1 MAASPARSIASQ
13 ILLRMET
20 RERTLKAELALFEQR
35 LDSRELGLC
44 REIVYGVERHRA
56 WLDWVLSKFLKKPLS
71 AAKPEIAAALRIGA
85 YQMLMLD
92 RIPVHSAVN
101 ESVELVK
108 RNGSGASGLV
118 NAVLRSIARNMAEI
132 KSNPPKDIAT
142 MFSHP
147 QWLVKRWIARYGE
160 AQTEALCRAN
170 NEIPLVSLRVNALAT
185 DRQTLL
191 ASLHDAGIDAA
202 PSGLSPC
209 GIHLPRGTSIA
220 SIPKELHRLFQVQD
234 DSAQLIAPLLFGLHA
249 PRPEPG
255 ERILDA
261 CAAPGGKTTHLAEL
275 SGDKAEIVAVEK
287 DSGRMA
293 QLREN
298 IERLGFGS
306 IRAVNADLIDYSMQ
320 NPCRF
325 DKILL
330 DAPCSALGVI
340 RRNPDIKWRRT
351 EADLVRNHEI
361 QGELL
366 EHVSKALVSGG
377 KLLYAV
383 CSNEPEEG
391 LEVIDKF
398 LKDNND
404 FQLEE
409 TPLSDRV
416 LVTIPHIHH
425 ADGFFAALLTKQA

>member
-1 MAASPARSIASQ
+1 MAASPARSLASR
-13 ILLRMET
+13 ILLRID
-20 RERTLKAELALFEQR
+20 RHDGTLKTEFASFEKR
-35 LDSRELGLC
+35 LDPRELGLC

-56 WLDWVLSKFLKKPLS
+56 YLDWALSKFLKKPLS
-71 AAKPEIAAALRIGA
+71 AAKPEIVAALRIGA

-108 RNGSGASGLV
+108 KSGSGASGLV
-118 NAVLRSIARNMAEI
+118 NAVLRSIARNMEEI
-132 KSNPPKDIAT
+132 ENNPPKDTAT

-160 AQTEALCRAN
+160 AQAEALCRAN
-170 NEIPLVSLRVNALAT
+170 NEIPHVSLRVNRLAT
-185 DRQTLL
+185 DRQSLL
-191 ASLHDAGIDAA
+191 ASLREAGIDAT
-202 PSGLSPC
+202 PSGLSPD
-209 GIHLPRGTSIA
+209 GIHLPHGTSIA
-220 SIPKELHRLFQVQD
+220 SIPQELHRLFQVQD
-234 DSAQLIAPLLFGLHA
+234 DSAQLVAPLL
-249 PRPEPG
+249 RPEPG

-261 CAAPGGKTTHLAEL
+261 CAAPGGKATHLAEL

-287 DSGRMA
+287 DSVRMA
-293 QLREN
+293 QLGEN

-306 IRAVNADLIDYSMQ
+306 IRVVNSDLIDYSMQ

-351 EADLVRNHEI
+351 GADLVRNNKI

-366 EHVSKALVSGG
+366 EHVSKALASGG

-391 LEVIDKF
+391 LEVINTF
-398 LKDNND
+398 LKHNSD

-409 TPLSDRV
+409 TPFPPLSDRM
-416 LVTIPHIHH
+416 LVTMPHIHH
-425 ADGFFAALLTKQA
+425 ADGFFAALLTKKA